1 MAIDRRTLLGAS
13 SSILTAGA
21 ATIAAAAAEPRPL
34 PFDAANIAGLSE
46 KLLTSHHANNYTAAV
61 KRHALIE
68 AELGAGAASMPGFR
82 LNGLKREA
90 LIAYN
95 SMVLHEVYFASFA
108 GKEAPDKRLSAQIA
122 KDFGSL
128 DAWRAEAAAVGK
140 ALAGGSGWVLLSW
153 SPRLQRLRND
163 WAADHT
169 MTAADGTV
177 LYALDMYEHAYA
189 MDYGANAGAYVD
201 TALRAQ
207 RWSLA
212 NERFRHAAG

>member
-1 MAIDRRTLLGAS
+1 MVIDRRTLLGAS
-13 SSILTAGA
+13 GAILTSGA
-21 ATIAAAAAEPRPL
+21 ATIAAAAAGPRPL
-34 PFDAANIAGLSE
+34 SFDPASIAGLSE
-46 KLLTSHHANNYTAAV
+46 KLLTSHHANNYTGAV
-61 KRHALIE
+61 KRLALIE
-68 AELGAGAASMPGFR
+68 AELDAGAATMPGFR

-95 SMVLHEVYFASFA
+95 SMVLHEIYFASFA
-108 GKEAPDKRLSAQIA
+108 GTEAPDKRLSAQMA

-128 DAWRAEAAAVGK
+128 DAWRAEAAAMGK

-169 MTAADGTV
+169 MTAADGAV
-177 LYALDMYEHAYA
+177 LYALDLYEHAYA

-201 TALRAQ
+201 AALKAQ
-207 RWSLA
+207 RWSFA
-212 NERFRHAAG
+212 NERFKLVAS